1 MDKNCGNCFFFSL
14 KGISSL
20 APCGDC
26 KYNKENGWLEDGRV
40 TDRWVTDSE
49 DFWKD
54 PPHAGDS
61 KVRSHEVD
69 CDYPLAPCKCFE
81 ITNKKKEELVQ
92 AYMTDE
98 SYRDDKWPYPE
109 QSLKNKQ
116 MTESYMKDALRSK
129 ENPLDVQV
137 GGGHYKALEI
147 QPVQYIHANKIPF
160 IEGNIIKYITRWRDK
175 GGKADLEKCK
185 HFIDLLIELEFKD
198 EPSNVR

>member
-1 MDKNCGNCFFFSL
+1 MDKSCGNCFFLNL
-14 KGISSL
+14 KGSSSL

-26 KYNKENGWLEDGRV
+26 KYNKENGWMDEGMV

-54 PPHAGDS
+54 PP
-61 KVRSHEVD
+61 RPVD
-69 CDYPLAPCKCFE
+69 DY
-81 ITNKKKEELVQ
+81 KKQEKIMTESYQKDAMRETIKIQPYKEEAQ
-92 AYMTDE
+92 
-98 SYRDDKWPYPE
+98 WPYPE
-109 QSLKNKQ
+109 
-116 MTESYMKDALRSK
+116 SK

-175 GGKADLEKCK
+175 GGKADLEKVK
-185 HFIDLLIELEFKD
+185 HFVDLLIELEFKD